1 LEKTHS
7 FLDHITPED
16 RIYYT
21 RIIFAFISAA
31 LVLGLNLW
39 GPLGLVGFGIGLA
52 LIILSYFL
60 AVYLLGVDP
69 QEIGGHVKGL
79 VKGLGTG
86 ILLFLLIYLLG
97 FNFIYAAT
105 TPPP

>member
-1 LEKTHS
+1 MTS
-7 FLDHITPED
+7 FLERITPED

-39 GPLGLVGFGIGLA
+39 GPLGLIGFVIGLV
-52 LIILSYFL
+52 LIIMSYFF

-79 VKGLGTG
+79 LKGLGTG
-86 ILLFLLIYLLG
+86 VLLFLVIWLMG

-105 TPPP
+105 APPP

>member
-1 LEKTHS
+1 MTSLFER
-7 FLDHITPED
+7 ITPED

-31 LVLGLNLW
+31 IVLGLNLW
-39 GPLGLVGFGIGLA
+39 GPLGLIGFVIGLV

-60 AVYLLGVDP
+60 AVYLLGVNP

-79 VKGLGTG
+79 IKGLGTAV
-86 ILLFLLIYLLG
+86 LLFLMIYLLG

-105 TPPP
+105 ALPP